1 MPLSTF
7 MQSATAHVR
16 APKQGRSRQSFE
28 RIIEATI
35 ELCRERSYDQITLTE
50 ICQRAGVSTGA
61 LYGRVTGKDE
71 LLRAVQ
77 VQFLER
83 LGEQFSEEVQ
93 RIAAQA
99 HGLAEVVPAVV
110 GGLGRLLKENASVL
124 RSFMLRSAADEAI
137 AAAGRKSAQD
147 NHAKFSRLIE
157 ACRSEILHP
166 DPDRAIAASMLLIYA
181 SQARFLGLDSVG
193 GMGEASSWNDLLQDL
208 GDMML
213 AYLRFVPAR

>member
-1 MPLSTF
+1 
-7 MQSATAHVR
+7 MQSATSHAR

-35 ELCRERSYDQITLTE
+35 ELLRERPYDQTTLAE

-83 LGEQFSEEVQ
+83 LGEQFTDEAQ
-93 RIAAQA
+93 RIAARA

-110 GGLGRLLKENASVL
+110 GGLGALLKENASVL
-124 RSFMLRSAADEAI
+124 RAFMLRSAADEVI
-137 AAAGRKSAQD
+137 ASAGRKAAED
-147 NHAKFSRLIE
+147 NHAKFSRLVDACRGEIRHPNPTRAIE
-157 ACRSEILHP
+157 A
-166 DPDRAIAASMLLIYA
+166 SMMLIYA

-193 GMGEASSWNDLLQDL
+193 GL
-208 GDMML
+208 GDASRWSELLEDLSDMTL
-213 AYLRFVPAR
+213 AYLRFTPSR